1 MSADSSDPELVA
13 AVALGDRR
21 SLAELYDRHAPT
33 LMAVGLRIL
42 GDRRE
47 VEDIVHDVF
56 VEAWRAAGTY
66 DPTRASVRTWLVMR
80 MRSRALD
87 RRKSAGVS
95 RRVPMDY
102 ASGEGSRADRIGVF
116 EDPAASA
123 DREVV
128 RRVLATLPAEQRMV
142 LELAYFEGLSSTE
155 IAARAGTPVGT
166 VKSRVAAA
174 LAKLRDGLAVERGGS

>member
-1 MSADSSDPELVA
+1 MAGAPSDAQLISAVA
-13 AVALGDRR
+13 AGDRGA
-21 SLAELYDRHAPT
+21 LAELYDRHAST
-33 LMAVGLRIL
+33 LMAVGLRML
-42 GDRRE
+42 GERRE

-56 VEAWRAAGTY
+56 MEAWRAAGTY

-87 RRKSAGVS
+87 RRKSAGYA
-95 RRVPMDY
+95 RRVPL
-102 ASGEGSRADRIGVF
+102 
-116 EDPAASA
+116 DPARAERLPGLADDPESGA

-128 RRVLATLPAEQRMV
+128 RRVLATLPPEQRMV

-174 LAKLRDGLAVERGGS
+174 LAKLRDGLAIERGGS